1 MTTAHREPGAI
12 PVEPWAGGR
21 RLMLRAVAVAV
32 VGLALTVI
40 GGFLDPRRALYA
52 YLVAFVYWVGIAI
65 GALILLGSFHA
76 SSARWPVVVRRFVE
90 TVPATLPLF
99 VVLFI
104 PILLGMKHVFVWAD
118 PPPGLDR
125 VMEEAIHHKQPYLN
139 ARFFLARAVL
149 YFVSWIV
156 VAHLL
161 RAWSLR
167 QDIAGG
173 TTLTRWQR
181 RLGSGS
187 LPFLALTM
195 TFAAFDW
202 MMSLDPRFF
211 STIFGVY
218 WFSGSFIGA
227 FAVTIIAGTLT
238 RADPRG
244 FGHLMSAEH
253 FHSLGKFLLAF
264 VAFWAYMAFSQF
276 MLIWIANIPEE
287 VPWYIVRIRGG
298 WLWVFAFLV
307 VFHFVVPFFLLL
319 SRDLKRNPVTLSWIG
334 AWMLFAH
341 WVDVYWLVMP
351 TLSPAGPRPSLWD
364 LTAFVG
370 VGAAAV
376 AYGIFRMR
384 GTLTVPVKDPYLDDS
399 LRYLPQ

>member
-1 MTTAHREPGAI
+1 MTTVHREPGALSLK
-12 PVEPWAGGR
+12 PYAGGR
-21 RLMLRAVAVAV
+21 RLMSRAAIVAA
-32 VGLALTVI
+32 VGLGLTLV
-40 GGFLDPRRALYA
+40 GGLVDPRRALHA
-52 YLVAFVYWVGIAI
+52 YLVAFVYWVGIAL
-65 GALILLGSFHA
+65 GALILVGAFHA
-76 SSARWPVVVRRFVE
+76 SSARWPVVLRRFVE

-104 PILLGMKHVFVWAD
+104 PVLLGMKHVFVWAS

-125 VMEEAIHHKQPYLN
+125 VMEEAIEHKLPYLN

-149 YFVSWIV
+149 YFLLWIV

-167 QDIAGG
+167 QDVAGG
-173 TTLTRWQR
+173 VTLTRWQR
-181 RLGSGS
+181 RLGAGA

-202 MMSLDPRFF
+202 LMSLDPRFF
-211 STIFGVY
+211 STIFGIY
-218 WFSGSFIGA
+218 WFTGSFIAA
-227 FAVTIIAGTLT
+227 FAVTVIAGTLT
-238 RADPRG
+238 RADPTG
-244 FGHLMSAEH
+244 FGHHMHTEH
-253 FHSLGKFLLAF
+253 FHSLGKFMLAF
-264 VAFWAYMAFSQF
+264 TAFWAYIGFSQF

-287 VPWYIVRIRGG
+287 VPWYVSRIRGG
-298 WLWVFAFLV
+298 WLYVFAFLI

-334 AWMLFAH
+334 AWMLFVH
-341 WVDVYWLVMP
+341 WIDVYWLVMP
-351 TLSPAGPRPSLWD
+351 TLFPGGPSPSPWD

-370 VGAAAV
+370 VGGAAV
-376 AYGIFRMR
+376 AYGISRMR
-384 GTLTVPVKDPYLDDS
+384 GTLPVPVQDPYLQDS